1 MSENSRLRAAILIIS
16 ETAAK
21 NPSTDQGI
29 PALQQ
34 VFAEKGGDRWV
45 ADQTKIITDD
55 VVEIQ
60 RAILGFTDGD
70 GWVNVVVT
78 SGGTGFTGKDV
89 TPEVSV
95 SQRRYSSE
103 GKCSRV
109 Q

>member
-1 MSENSRLRAAILIIS
+1 M
-16 ETAAK
+16 
-21 NPSTDQGI
+21 
-29 PALQQ
+29 
-34 VFAEKGGDRWV
+34 